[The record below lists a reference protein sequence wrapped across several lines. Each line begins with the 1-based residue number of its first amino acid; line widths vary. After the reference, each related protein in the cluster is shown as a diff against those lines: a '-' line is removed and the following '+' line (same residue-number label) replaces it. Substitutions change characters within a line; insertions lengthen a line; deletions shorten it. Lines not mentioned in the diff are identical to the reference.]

1 MGWWPLG
8 SETSL
13 AELQGGVQPPSQ
25 TCTVVFVF
33 SIGQIHAKKKKKY
46 GAFPGGPV
54 VKTPRFQCRGHRFD
68 IWSGNWIP
76 HAVWCAKKAKKSVF
90 RPVWL

>member
-13 AELQGGVQPPSQ
+13 AEHQGGVPPPSQ

-33 SIGQIHAKKKKKY
+33 SIGQIHAKKKKKIW
-46 GAFPGGPV
+46 GFPW
-54 VKTPRFQCRGHRFD
+54 RS
-68 IWSGNWIP
+68 SG
-76 HAVWCAKKAKKSVF
+76 
-90 RPVWL
+90 